1 MFWYIA
7 VLYVVFGL
15 LVTAG
20 AVAMITAH
28 GKIDRSVIAVVLVM
42 IPAWPL
48 EVLIIFA
55 LMIGKYVEVSRIRY
69 TCAFCKKSL
78 ESEAEF
84 AKHLANCGEHPLNDI
99 IASLE
104 KAVMERQSIL
114 DFHPRAAKLMRKRK
128 NFVVV
133 AEDERYFV
141 QVYNSIRDSER
152 ARGRWTEEDERVY
165 QESVMRNWNMRQE
178 GAKICR

>member
-55 LMIGKYVEVSRIRY
+55 LMIGKYVEVSRI
-69 TCAFCKKSL
+69 
-78 ESEAEF
+78 
-84 AKHLANCGEHPLNDI
+84 
-99 IASLE
+99 
-104 KAVMERQSIL
+104 
-114 DFHPRAAKLMRKRK
+114 
-128 NFVVV
+128 
-133 AEDERYFV
+133 
-141 QVYNSIRDSER
+141 
-152 ARGRWTEEDERVY
+152 
-165 QESVMRNWNMRQE
+165 
-178 GAKICR
+178 

>member
-42 IPAWPL
+42 VPAWPL

-55 LMIGKYVEVSRIRY
+55 LMIGKYVEVSRIRHV
-69 TCAFCKKSL
+69 CAFCKDSF
-78 ESEAEF
+78 ESGSEF
-84 AKHLANCGEHPLNDI
+84 AKHLANCSEHPLNDI

-104 KAVMERQSIL
+104 KAVTERQSIL